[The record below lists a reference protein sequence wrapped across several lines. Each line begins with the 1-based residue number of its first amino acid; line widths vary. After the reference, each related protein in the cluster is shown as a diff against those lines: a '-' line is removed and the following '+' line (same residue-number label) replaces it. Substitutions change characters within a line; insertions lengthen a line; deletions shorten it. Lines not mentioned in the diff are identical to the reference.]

1 MTNEQRLID
10 GALRAWKFNEER
22 VNKFFRPLSEE
33 RLQQEIM
40 PGRNRLI
47 YLWGHIAAVN
57 DALFP
62 LLGLGPKLYPDLD
75 TMFLKNPDRTVAEI
89 YSGRELARVTDKING
104 ELWTAF
110 TQWTTDEWLQKH
122 TTVSAEDFARE
133 PHRNRFSVVVSRNT
147 HMSYHLGQAILTRP
161 RAA

>member
-22 VNKFFRPLSEE
+22 IDKFFGPLSEE
-33 RLQQEIM
+33 QLQQEIM

-62 LLGLGPKLYPDLD
+62 LLGLGPKRYPDLD
-75 TMFLKNPDRTVAEI
+75 TMFLKNPDRTVPAI
-89 YSGRELARVTDKING
+89 YSGREVAAAADEINRG
-104 ELWTAF
+104 LWTAV
-110 TQWTTDEWLQKH
+110 TQWATHEWLRSEEH
-122 TTVSAEDFARE
+122 TSETPVTRSSRMPSSA
-133 PHRNRFSVVVSRNT
+133 
-147 HMSYHLGQAILTRP
+147 
-161 RAA
+161 